1 MCVLVVKGPIQNRKQ
16 EGRDTPDR
24 KGGTH
29 QTGRKRDCIHKT
41 FKRDDNAWHNYL
53 YCKINSNIY
62 LPLQYTVSRIPAL
75 MRAGHPLFGA
85 LCSYQGY
92 LESFGLCN
100 SLVL

>member
-53 YCKINSNIY
+53 YCKINMRLLNSNIS
-62 LPLQYTVSRIPAL
+62 LPLQYTVSSTPAPI
-75 MRAGHPLFGA
+75 RAGHSLFGA
-85 LCSYQGY
+85 LY
-92 LESFGLCN
+92 
-100 SLVL
+100 

>member
-41 FKRDDNAWHNYL
+41 FKRDDNTWHNYL
-53 YCKINSNIY
+53 YCKINMRLFIANIS
-62 LPLQYTVSRIPAL
+62 LQNTYI
-75 MRAGHPLFGA
+75 
-85 LCSYQGY
+85 
-92 LESFGLCN
+92 ES
-100 SLVL
+100 VAV